1 MKRLVVV
8 GGGRMG
14 SALVGGIFRSG
25 WAEPSAL
32 AIVERLPDA
41 RAELAERFPGVDVS
55 ESVPAGAAAVLA
67 VKPVDVEPACAN
79 IAGAGFKRVLSIVAG
94 VPIARLETLLG
105 GGTAV
110 VRAMSNTPA
119 LVGLGASVIAG
130 GTAATDDDL
139 EWAEAVLSST
149 GVVARLPE
157 RLLDAVTG
165 LSGSGPAYVFLVA
178 EALIDAGVQVGL
190 DREVAGML
198 VVQTLLGSARMLAET
213 GETAANLRYAVT
225 SPGGTTAAGLAV
237 LEERGLRAALGAAVV
252 AAVERSKA
260 LGAGGPPTERPD

>member
-1 MKRLVVV
+1 MKRLVVI

-32 AIVERLPDA
+32 AIVEKLSDKRQ
-41 RAELAERFPGVDVS
+41 ELAERFPGVDVA
-55 ESVPAGAAAVLA
+55 ETVPSGAAAVLA
-67 VKPVDVEPACAN
+67 VKPADIETACREVA
-79 IAGAGFKRVLSIVAG
+79 AAGFPRVLSVVAG
-94 VPIARLETLLG
+94 VPIARLEELLG
-105 GGTAV
+105 GGPAV

-130 GTAATDDDL
+130 GTKADEDDL
-139 EWAEAVLSST
+139 AWAEGVLSST

-165 LSGSGPAYVFLVA
+165 LSGSGPAYIFLVV
-178 EALIDAGVQVGL
+178 EALIDAGVLVGL

-198 VVQTLLGSARMLAET
+198 VVQTMLGSARMLAET
-213 GETAANLRYAVT
+213 GESATTLRHAVT
-225 SPGGTTAAGLAV
+225 SPAGRRPPACSV
-237 LEERGLRAALGAAVV
+237 LEDRGIRAALAAAVV
-252 AAVERSKA
+252 AAVERSQA
-260 LGAGGPPTERPD
+260 LGASAPPT

>member
-1 MKRLVVV
+1 MKRLVVI

-32 AIVERLPDA
+32 AIVEKVAETRQ
-41 RAELAERFPGVDVS
+41 ELADRFPGVEVADT
-55 ESVPAGAAAVLA
+55 VPAGIAAVLA
-67 VKPVDVEPACAN
+67 VKPVDVADACHKV
-79 IAGAGFKRVLSIVAG
+79 AGAGFQRVLSVVAG
-94 VPIARLETLLG
+94 VPIATLEELIG
-105 GGTAV
+105 DGTAV

-130 GTAATDDDL
+130 GTTANEDDL
-139 EWAEAVLSST
+139 AWAEAVLSST

-165 LSGSGPAYVFLVA
+165 LSGSGPAYIFLVV

-190 DREVAGML
+190 TREVAAML
-198 VVQTLLGSARMLAET
+198 VVQTTLGSARMLVET
-213 GETAANLRYAVT
+213 GESAATLRHAVT

-237 LEERGLRAALGAAVV
+237 LEERGIRAALAAAVV
-252 AAVERSKA
+252 AAVERSQA
-260 LGAGGPPTERPD
+260 LGAAGQPT

>member
-32 AIVERLPDA
+32 AIVEKLPDT
-41 RAELAERFPGVDVS
+41 RHDLADRFPGVEVS
-55 ESVPAGAAAVLA
+55 GTVPPGDAAVLA
-67 VKPVDVEPACAN
+67 VKPVDIEQACHHV
-79 IAGAGFKRVLSIVAG
+79 AGAGFRRVLSVVAG
-94 VPIARLETLLG
+94 VPIARLEALLG
-105 GGTAV
+105 DGTAV

-130 GTAATDDDL
+130 GTKATEDDL
-139 EWAEAVLSST
+139 AWAEAVLSST

-165 LSGSGPAYVFLVA
+165 LSGSGPAYIFLVV
-178 EALIDAGVQVGL
+178 EALVDAGVLVGL

-198 VVQTLLGSARMLAET
+198 VVQTVLGSARMLAET
-213 GETAANLRYAVT
+213 GEPPAALRHAVT
-225 SPGGTTAAGLAV
+225 SPGGTTAAGLRV
-237 LEERGLRAALGAAVV
+237 LEERGVRAAMAEAVV
-252 AAVERSKA
+252 AAVERSQA
-260 LGAGGPPTERPD
+260 LGTAGPST